1 MLITSLDNERVKKY
15 RKLREKKYRDRLNLF
30 LVEGW
35 HLVLEA
41 YQAGFVEE
49 VILTEEVTCELD
61 VPKIYVTQEIIKKIT
76 ELDTPVPI
84 LALCHKVENDPQK
97 IGQRILMLDGIQ
109 DPGNLGTILRSA
121 KAFHVDTVIL
131 GTKTVDLY
139 NAKVLRSTQGMLF
152 HLHVIEGDLVELI
165 PKIKKQGIPIYG
177 TKVESGEDVRK
188 LETSAKTQYALVMG
202 NEGNGVTEEVLS
214 LCDHYLYIQMD
225 SEVESLNVAVA
236 TSILL
241 YELDRRES

>member
-41 YQAGFVEE
+41 YRAGLVEE
-49 VILTEEVTCELD
+49 VILTEEVACELE

-84 LALCHKVENDPQK
+84 LALCHKVKNDPQK
-97 IGQRILMLDGIQ
+97 IGQRILMLDGVQ

-139 NAKVLRSTQGMLF
+139 NAKVLRATQGMVF

-188 LETSAKTQYALVMG
+188 LEASAKTQYALVMG

>member
-41 YQAGFVEE
+41 YRAGLVEE
-49 VILTEEVTCELD
+49 VILTEEVACELD

-84 LALCHKVENDPQK
+84 LALCHKVKNDPQK
-97 IGQRILMLDGIQ
+97 IGQRILMLDGVQ

-152 HLHVIEGDLVELI
+152 HLHVIEGNLVELI

>member
-41 YQAGFVEE
+41 YRAGLVEE
-49 VILTEEVTCELD
+49 VILTEEVACELD

-139 NAKVLRSTQGMLF
+139 NAKVLRANQGMLF

-241 YELDRRES
+241 YELDRREN

>member
-41 YQAGFVEE
+41 YRAGLVEE

-152 HLHVIEGDLVELI
+152 HLHVIEGNLVELI

>member
-41 YQAGFVEE
+41 YRAGLVEE
-49 VILTEEVTCELD
+49 VILTEEVACELD

-84 LALCHKVENDPQK
+84 LALCHKVKNDPQK
-97 IGQRILMLDGIQ
+97 IGQRILMLDGVQ

-139 NAKVLRSTQGMLF
+139 NAKVLRATQGMVF

-165 PKIKKQGIPIYG
+165 PKIKKQGILVYG

>member
-41 YQAGFVEE
+41 YRAGLVEE
-49 VILTEEVTCELD
+49 VILTEEVACELD

-139 NAKVLRSTQGMLF
+139 NAKVLRATQGMLF

-241 YELDRRES
+241 YELDRREN

>member
-15 RKLREKKYRDRLNLF
+15 RKLRDKKYRDRLNLF

-41 YQAGFVEE
+41 YRAGLVEE
-49 VILTEEVTCELD
+49 VILTEEVTCELK
-61 VPKIYVTQEIIKKIT
+61 VPKIYVTEEIIKKIT

-84 LALCHKVENDPQK
+84 LALCHKVKNNLQK

-131 GTKTVDLY
+131 GEKTVDLY
-139 NAKVLRSTQGMLF
+139 NAKVLRATQGMLF
-152 HLHVIEGDLVELI
+152 HLHVIEGNLVELI
-165 PKIKKQGIPIYG
+165 SVIKKQGIPVYG
-177 TKVESGEDVRK
+177 TKVEAGEDVRK
-188 LETSAKTQYALVMG
+188 LETSAKAQYALVMG
-202 NEGNGVTEEVLS
+202 NEGNGVTDEVLA

-241 YELDRRES
+241 YELDRRKS

>member
-1 MLITSLDNERVKKY
+1 MLITSLDNERV
-15 RKLREKKYRDRLNLF
+15 KKYRDRLNLF

-41 YQAGFVEE
+41 YRAGLVEE
-49 VILTEEVTCELD
+49 VILTEEVACELD

-139 NAKVLRSTQGMLF
+139 NAKVLRATQGMLF

-241 YELDRRES
+241 YELDRREN

>member
-41 YQAGFVEE
+41 YRAGLVEE

-139 NAKVLRSTQGMLF
+139 NAKVLRATQGMLF

-241 YELDRRES
+241 YELDRREN

>member
-41 YQAGFVEE
+41 YRAGLIEE
-49 VILTEEVTCELD
+49 VILTEEVACELE

-84 LALCHKVENDPQK
+84 LALCHKVKNDPQK
-97 IGQRILMLDGIQ
+97 IGQRILMLDGVQ

-139 NAKVLRSTQGMLF
+139 NAKVLRATQGMVF

-165 PKIKKQGIPIYG
+165 PKIKKQGILVYG

>member
-41 YQAGFVEE
+41 YRAGFVEE

-165 PKIKKQGIPIYG
+165 HKIKKQGIPIYG

>member
-41 YQAGFVEE
+41 YRAGLVEE

-121 KAFHVDTVIL
+121 KAFHVNTVIL

-139 NAKVLRSTQGMLF
+139 NAKVLRATQGMLF

>member
-41 YQAGFVEE
+41 YRAGLVEE
-49 VILTEEVTCELD
+49 VILTEEVACELD

-139 NAKVLRSTQGMLF
+139 NAKVLRATQGMLF

>member
-41 YQAGFVEE
+41 YRAGLVEE
-49 VILTEEVTCELD
+49 VILTEEVACELD

-84 LALCHKVENDPQK
+84 LALCHKVKNDPQK
-97 IGQRILMLDGIQ
+97 IGQRILMLDGVQ

-139 NAKVLRSTQGMLF
+139 NAKVLRATQGMVF

>member
-41 YQAGFVEE
+41 YRAGLIEE
-49 VILTEEVTCELD
+49 VILTEEVACELE

-76 ELDTPVPI
+76 EFDTPVPI
-84 LALCHKVENDPQK
+84 LALCHKVKNDPQK
-97 IGQRILMLDGIQ
+97 IGQRILMLDGVQ

-139 NAKVLRSTQGMLF
+139 NAKVLRATQGMVF

>member
-41 YQAGFVEE
+41 YRAGLVEE
-49 VILTEEVTCELD
+49 VILTEEVACELE

-84 LALCHKVENDPQK
+84 LALCHKVKNDPQK
-97 IGQRILMLDGIQ
+97 IGQRILMLDGVQ

-139 NAKVLRSTQGMLF
+139 NAKVLRATQGMVF
-152 HLHVIEGDLVELI
+152 HLHVIEGDLVDLI
-165 PKIKKQGIPIYG
+165 PKIKKQGILVYG

>member
-41 YQAGFVEE
+41 YRAGLVEE
-49 VILTEEVTCELD
+49 VILTEEVACELD

-97 IGQRILMLDGIQ
+97 IGQRILMLDGVQ

-139 NAKVLRSTQGMLF
+139 NAKVLRATQGMVF

>member
-41 YQAGFVEE
+41 YRAGLIEE
-49 VILTEEVTCELD
+49 VILTEEVACELE

-84 LALCHKVENDPQK
+84 LALCHKVKNDPQK
-97 IGQRILMLDGIQ
+97 IGQRILMLDGVQ

-139 NAKVLRSTQGMLF
+139 NAKVLRATQGMVF

>member
-41 YQAGFVEE
+41 YRAGLVEE

-121 KAFHVDTVIL
+121 KAFHVNTVIL

-152 HLHVIEGDLVELI
+152 HLHVIEGNLVELI

>member
-41 YQAGFVEE
+41 YRAGLVEE
-49 VILTEEVTCELD
+49 VILTEEVACELE

-84 LALCHKVENDPQK
+84 LALCHKVKNDPQK
-97 IGQRILMLDGIQ
+97 IGQRILMLDGVQ

-139 NAKVLRSTQGMLF
+139 NAKVLRATQGMVF

>member
-41 YQAGFVEE
+41 YRAGLVEE
-49 VILTEEVTCELD
+49 GILTEEVACELD

-84 LALCHKVENDPQK
+84 LALCHKVKNDPQK
-97 IGQRILMLDGIQ
+97 IGQRILMLDGVQ

-139 NAKVLRSTQGMLF
+139 NAKVLRATQGMVF

>member
-41 YQAGFVEE
+41 YRAGLVEE
-49 VILTEEVTCELD
+49 VILTEEVACELY

-139 NAKVLRSTQGMLF
+139 NAKVLRATQGMVF

>member
-41 YQAGFVEE
+41 YRAGLVEE
-49 VILTEEVTCELD
+49 VILTEEVACELD

-139 NAKVLRSTQGMLF
+139 NAKVLRATQGMLF

-177 TKVESGEDVRK
+177 KKVESGEDVRK

-241 YELDRRES
+241 YELDRREN

>member
-41 YQAGFVEE
+41 YRAGLVEE

-84 LALCHKVENDPQK
+84 LALCHKVKNDPQK
-97 IGQRILMLDGIQ
+97 IGQRILMLDGVQ

-139 NAKVLRSTQGMLF
+139 NAKVLRATQGMVF

-165 PKIKKQGIPIYG
+165 PKIKKQGILVYG

>member
-41 YQAGFVEE
+41 YRAGFVEE
-49 VILTEEVTCELD
+49 VILTEEVTCEVD

-139 NAKVLRSTQGMLF
+139 NAKVLRATQGMLF

>member
-41 YQAGFVEE
+41 YRAGLVEE

-139 NAKVLRSTQGMLF
+139 NAKVLRATQGMLF